1 MTTVIDG
8 TAGVTFPAGGLGN
21 PASAVVG
28 LIDTQTLTNKTLTS
42 PTINSPTIGGTPV
55 MGASVITSGTV
66 VSTAAATYTA
76 SISGTTM
83 TVTAVASG
91 AVSVGQVI
99 KGTGVTA
106 LTMITALGT
115 GTGGT
120 GTYTVST
127 SQTVVST
134 AITVVGQG
142 FVNIPSWVKRI
153 TLVLSSFSTT
163 GTSSKG
169 VMIGNSASG
178 LVSTGYFST
187 GSRMGSS
194 SLATGSATA
203 CFASNANTA
212 ADSTSGTFVLNPT
225 GNANEWVCSHQ
236 LTDDILT
243 QAYVGTGKKTL
254 TGTLDRVAV
263 TSVTF
268 SDTLDAGSV
277 QIYYE

>member
-8 TAGVTFPAGGLGN
+8 TAGVTFPAGGVGN
-21 PASAVVG
+21 PTSAVVG
-28 LIDTQTLTNKTLTS
+28 INDTQTLTNKTLTS
-42 PTINSPTIGGTPV
+42 PTINSPTMGGTPV
-55 MGASVITSGTV
+55 MGTSIITSGTV

-91 AVSVGQVI
+91 TVSVGQVI

-127 SQTVVST
+127 SQTVVAT

-153 TLVLSSFSTT
+153 TVVLAGFSTT
-163 GTSSKG
+163 STSVKG
-169 VMIGNSASG
+169 VMIGTSSG
-178 LVSTGYFST
+178 LVNTGYV
-187 GSRMGSS
+187 SS
-194 SLATGSATA
+194 GTRLGTTSLATAISTA
-203 CFASNANTA
+203 CFGTNANTA
-212 ADSTSGTFVLNPT
+212 ADATSGVFILVPT
-225 GNANEWVCSHQ
+225 GNSNEWVCTHS
-236 LTDDILT
+236 LADDIT
-243 QAYVGTGKKTL
+243 STTYTGAGRKAL
-254 TGTLDRVAV
+254 TGTLDRVVV
-263 TSVTF
+263 TSATTT
-268 SDTLDAGSV
+268 DTLDAGSV
-277 QIYYE
+277 YIFYE